1 MMDNQTN
8 NNTLDPPPAPA
19 VPELRQREND
29 EDIMAMLEARVDPVQ
44 EDLPPAPAVPEVP
57 QYSDQDD
64 IIAVLRAQ
72 RDRKQEEKM
81 KQKAMQFAMVG
92 AIEKQDSEK
101 LQQLI
106 QDGVNIDAEIIFTRT
121 PLTHAIEL
129 RHENIAIQLID
140 NGCDL
145 SLPVDEFPYLQP
157 IHLAAREGLPNVIK
171 KLIENEVDPNVWDAD
186 QMSPLTIASHYGHVE
201 VAELLILSG
210 CNIDFRDSC
219 YRTPLH
225 RAVEVGSIEVISVLL
240 KHKADIDASDIKGWT
255 PLHLAVALDYQN
267 IINLLVDNN
276 CSLDYYDTNNK
287 TPLSIA
293 CDYLSRSNVDIVRAT
308 QFSYDG
314 RTIDFLQGRY
324 LSLLQRPREQRELL
338 QTVVK
343 LINAGAN
350 VDGHEF
356 RPITAAAY
364 GDHSDTVY
372 LLINASALIPQDWF
386 LFSPD
391 IQLGHKMTQLIDWIK
406 AQYLLQFSLLGQ
418 CKRTIRK
425 ILAKR
430 CNNID
435 IGIESFPLPPGIK
448 LFLR

>member
-1 MMDNQTN
+1 
-8 NNTLDPPPAPA
+8 
-19 VPELRQREND
+19 
-29 EDIMAMLEARVDPVQ
+29 
-44 EDLPPAPAVPEVP
+44 
-57 QYSDQDD
+57 
-64 IIAVLRAQ
+64 
-72 RDRKQEEKM
+72 M
-81 KQKAMQFAMVG
+81 KQKAMQFAM
-92 AIEKQDSEK
+92 
-101 LQQLI
+101 
-106 QDGVNIDAEIIFTRT
+106 DGVNIDAEIIFTRT

-140 NGCDL
+140 NDCDL
-145 SLPVDEFPYLQP
+145 SLPVDEFPYPQP
-157 IHLAAREGLPNVIK
+157 IHLAAREGLPNVIR
-171 KLIENEVDPNVWDAD
+171 KLIEKDVDPNVWDAD
-186 QMSPLTIASHYGHVE
+186 QMSP
-201 VAELLILSG
+201 
-210 CNIDFRDSC
+210 DSC

-287 TPLSIA
+287 TPLTIA

-372 LLINASALIPQDWF
+372 LLINAGAWIPQDWF

-435 IGIESFPLPPGIK
+435 IGIESLPLPPGIK
-448 LFLR
+448 SFLR